1 MKKPKR
7 KPPARF
13 TIAEIAEAWDSRPSM
28 VAEWSISTAAQGTEV
43 QLKRIARRRARKG
56 KRK

>member
-13 TIAEIAEAWDSRPSM
+13 TIAEIAEAWDSRPDAMHLWGEALVSR
-28 VAEWSISTAAQGTEV
+28 EFEAQ
-43 QLKRIARRRARKG
+43 LNRIARRRARKG